1 MPVQMDMVML
11 SIENIFGVDWDDA
24 DEDSI
29 FQLIDKE
36 TDSHIKVKLKKMDKD
51 DDDEDDDEDDDD

>member
-1 MPVQMDMVML
+1 MPMQMDMVML

-36 TDSHIKVKLKKMDKD
+36 IESHIKAKLKKMDKD
-51 DDDEDDDEDDDD
+51 DDEDEDDDEDDD